1 VIGFHYVNDYRAAV
15 RTQNTQ
21 RDFEAPHRIGNHTL
35 LHRTALKNFRK
46 DEKPTADELFRSF
59 GRMFALTLGLK
70 HLTLNSF
77 TFAISETEH
86 VVVMELSR
94 KPMTIRSA
102 CEAVRAD
109 ADVVLREIP
118 KSTRKRRN
126 FYTEW
131 KSGVRRLRSRA
142 RKLNRSID
150 DRWRAR
156 S

>member
-70 HLTLNSF
+70 HLTLNPF
-77 TFAISETEH
+77 TFAISENRA
-86 VVVMELSR
+86 SR
-94 KPMTIRSA
+94 CDGA
-102 CEAVRAD
+102 FAEADDHPV
-109 ADVVLREIP
+109 
-118 KSTRKRRN
+118 
-126 FYTEW
+126 
-131 KSGVRRLRSRA
+131 GVRGR
-142 RKLNRSID
+142 
-150 DRWRAR
+150 
-156 S
+156 